1 MEFNFV
7 HTLEQHVNL
16 TLQGYLGQ
24 VRILSSLG
32 FHSERAQHI
41 ENLRRMVIA
50 LSVLVEKDKEEV
62 INGVDSFYSKI
73 ASMVAEQQEQLTN
86 LAKETGEPEIIEV
99 SEFLT
104 KARPKTINM
113 LGLSEAKTEEKI
125 LRRFNAM
132 LKNIQDVLTIVEN
145 IRR

>member
-32 FHSERAQHI
+32 PHPERAQHI
-41 ENLRRMVIA
+41 ENLRRMVVA
-50 LSVLVEKDKEEV
+50 LSVLVEKDKKEV
-62 INGVDSFYSKI
+62 INEVDSFYSKI